1 MANEIIT
8 TKDVESKVF
17 TIRNQRV
24 ILDCDVAMLYG
35 VETKRVNEAV
45 RNNRE
50 KFPEGFII
58 ELDSEESAVL
68 RSKISSLKHSKGSGS
83 NISKYNYKAFTE
95 KGLYM
100 LATILKSKQ
109 AVKTTI
115 AIIETFTMMRNLA
128 QNIEELQDVSLDD
141 NKRKNIL
148 LQSGK
153 IMAEAIG
160 ANLTTK
166 SVETEIEINLAAIRI
181 KHKIIRK
188 DKEDDKK

>member
-24 ILDCDVAMLYG
+24 ILDCDVATLYG

-188 DKEDDKK
+188 DKEDDK

>member
-35 VETKRVNEAV
+35 VETKQINQAV
-45 RNNRE
+45 QRNRE
-50 KFPEGFII
+50 KFPEGFIL
-58 ELDSEESAVL
+58 ELNNQESEVL
-68 RSKISSLKHSKGSGS
+68 RSQIVTLEQGKGHY
-83 NISKYNYKAFTE
+83 SKYNFKAFTE

-128 QNIEELQDVSLDD
+128 HNIEELQDVSLDD
-141 NKRKNIL
+141 KKRKNIL

>member
-35 VETKRVNEAV
+35 VETKQINQAV
-45 RNNRE
+45 QRNRE
-50 KFPEGFII
+50 KFPEGFIL
-58 ELDSEESAVL
+58 ELNNKESEVL
-68 RSKISSLKHSKGSGS
+68 RSQIVTLEQGKGHY
-83 NISKYNYKAFTE
+83 SKYNFKAFTE

>member
-35 VETKRVNEAV
+35 VETKQINQAV
-45 RNNRE
+45 QRNRE
-50 KFPEGFII
+50 KFPEGFIL
-58 ELDSEESAVL
+58 ELNNKESEVL
-68 RSKISSLKHSKGSGS
+68 RSQIVTLEQGKGHY
-83 NISKYNYKAFTE
+83 SKYNFKAFTE

-181 KHKIIRK
+181 KHKIIRQ

>member
-17 TIRNQRV
+17 TIRDQRV
-24 ILDCDVAMLYG
+24 ILDCDVAVLYG
-35 VETKRVNEAV
+35 VETKQINQAV
-45 RNNRE
+45 QRNRE
-50 KFPEGFII
+50 KFPEGFIL
-58 ELDSEESAVL
+58 ELNNQESEVL
-68 RSKISSLKHSKGSGS
+68 RSQIVTLEQGKGHY
-83 NISKYNYKAFTE
+83 SKYNFKAFTE

-128 QNIEELQDVSLDD
+128 HNIEELQDVSLDET
-141 NKRKNIL
+141 KRKNIL
-148 LQSGK
+148 MQSGK

-160 ANLTTK
+160 SNLTTK

-188 DKEDDKK
+188 DKEDDK

>member
-24 ILDCDVAMLYG
+24 ILDCDVATLYG

-58 ELDSEESAVL
+58 ELDNEESAVL

>member
-58 ELDSEESAVL
+58 EFDSEESAVL

>member
-17 TIRNQRV
+17 TIRNQRA

-35 VETKRVNEAV
+35 VETKQINQAV
-45 RNNRE
+45 QRNRE
-50 KFPEGFII
+50 KFPEGFIL
-58 ELDSEESAVL
+58 ELNNQESEVL
-68 RSKISSLKHSKGSGS
+68 RSQIVTLEQGKGHY
-83 NISKYNYKAFTE
+83 SKYNFKAFTE

-128 QNIEELQDVSLDD
+128 HNIEELQDVSLDD
-141 NKRKNIL
+141 KKRKNIL

>member
-35 VETKRVNEAV
+35 VETKQINQAV
-45 RNNRE
+45 QRNRE
-50 KFPEGFII
+50 KFPEGFIL
-58 ELDSEESAVL
+58 ELNNQESEVL
-68 RSKISSLKHSKGSGS
+68 RSQIVTLEQGKGHY
-83 NISKYNYKAFTE
+83 SKYNFKAFTE

>member
-35 VETKRVNEAV
+35 VETKQINQAV
-45 RNNRE
+45 QRNRE
-50 KFPEGFII
+50 KFPEGFIL
-58 ELDSEESAVL
+58 ELNNKESEVL
-68 RSKISSLKHSKGSGS
+68 RSQIVTLEQGKGHY
-83 NISKYNYKAFTE
+83 SKYNFKAFTE

-188 DKEDDKK
+188 NKEDDKK